1 LLRNTSHRITFHF
14 TPKHASWLRAYPSR
28 RVASRQIFEKA
39 CTFPGGAA
47 YWDTLLAGCG
57 KTPERS
63 RIPEAFACWGVL
75 RGSPEGQM

>member
-1 LLRNTSHRITFHF
+1 MQTTAGQVRSGFVVQHFPANRIDI
-14 TPKHASWLRAYPSR
+14 ARALDR
-28 RVASRQIFEKA
+28 
-39 CTFPGGAA
+39 AA
-47 YWDTLLAGCG
+47 DAQLALAGCG

>member
-1 LLRNTSHRITFHF
+1 MKYLHD
-14 TPKHASWLRAYPSR
+14 
-28 RVASRQIFEKA
+28 
-39 CTFPGGAA
+39 
-47 YWDTLLAGCG
+47 DTLTGCG

>member
-1 LLRNTSHRITFHF
+1 MISSSPVLRRRMTMRTGGEALGSE
-14 TPKHASWLRAYPSR
+14 TPM
-28 RVASRQIFEKA
+28 RQHPL
-39 CTFPGGAA
+39 T
-47 YWDTLLAGCG
+47 GCG